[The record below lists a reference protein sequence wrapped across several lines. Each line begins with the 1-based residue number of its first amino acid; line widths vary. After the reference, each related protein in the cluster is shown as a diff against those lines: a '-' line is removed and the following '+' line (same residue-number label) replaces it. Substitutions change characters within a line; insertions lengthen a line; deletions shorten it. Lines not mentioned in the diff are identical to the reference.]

1 MMPEQDFSQD
11 LADTAILLLA
21 RLILVAMG
29 LIHFDGLPGLIIL
42 LFAALSVWPLR
53 FSQTGRT

>member
-21 RLILVAMG
+21 RLILVVMG